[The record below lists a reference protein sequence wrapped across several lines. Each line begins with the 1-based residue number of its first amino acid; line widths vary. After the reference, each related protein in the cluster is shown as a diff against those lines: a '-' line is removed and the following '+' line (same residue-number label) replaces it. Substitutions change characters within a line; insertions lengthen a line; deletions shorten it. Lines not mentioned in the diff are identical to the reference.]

1 MTENSLKP
9 YLFDSFY
16 RWTENN
22 NLDVYLEFK
31 TNNIVLPEYF
41 KKKKRIKLKISKKT
55 CFDLKIHTNGVSFF
69 VYINKNKEDI
79 FIPHS
84 EWISLTSNNE
94 ILDFIKELEDNGDV
108 FVIRPKKPVNIGRTE
123 KNREKLEALYND
135 GYNDAKDCYEE
146 LLKYLGKE
154 NL

>member
-79 FIPHS
+79 FIPHY
-84 EWISLTSNNE
+84 ERISLTSNNQT
-94 ILDFIKELEDNGDV
+94 LDFNTMSIKEKTLDTSSEENIPMPYSKIYLAWDADKAIKNEW
-108 FVIRPKKPVNIGRTE
+108 VNKG
-123 KNREKLEALYND
+123 
-135 GYNDAKDCYEE
+135 
-146 LLKYLGKE
+146 
-154 NL
+154 

>member
-1 MTENSLKP
+1 MIDNSLKP

-31 TNNIVLPEYF
+31 TYNINLPEYF
-41 KKKKRIKLKISKKT
+41 KKKKRIKLKLSKKT

-69 VYINKNKEDI
+69 VYINKNREDI

-84 EWISLTSNNE
+84 EWLSLTTNIN
-94 ILDFIKELEDNGDV
+94 ILDFDTMAIKEKTSD
-108 FVIRPKKPVNIGRTE
+108 IPVEENIPMPHTKIHLVWNADKQV
-123 KNREKLEALYND
+123 KN
-135 GYNDAKDCYEE
+135 E
-146 LLKYLGKE
+146 LVNKG
-154 NL
+154 

>member
-94 ILDFIKELEDNGDV
+94 ILDFNTMSIKEKASDILCEENIPMPNSKIYLAWDADKAVKNEW
-108 FVIRPKKPVNIGRTE
+108 VNKG
-123 KNREKLEALYND
+123 
-135 GYNDAKDCYEE
+135 
-146 LLKYLGKE
+146 
-154 NL
+154 

>member
-1 MTENSLKP
+1 MIENSLKP

-31 TNNIVLPEYF
+31 TNNIVLPDYF
-41 KKKKRIKLKISKKT
+41 KKKKRIKLKLSQKT

-84 EWISLTSNNE
+84 EWVSLTSYNK
-94 ILDFIKELEDNGDV
+94 ILDFNTMSIKEKASDIPHEENIPMPHSKIYLAWDADNAV
-108 FVIRPKKPVNIGRTE
+108 KNELVNKG
-123 KNREKLEALYND
+123 
-135 GYNDAKDCYEE
+135 
-146 LLKYLGKE
+146 
-154 NL
+154 

>member
-1 MTENSLKP
+1 M
-9 YLFDSFY
+9 
-16 RWTENN
+16 
-22 NLDVYLEFK
+22 
-31 TNNIVLPEYF
+31 
-41 KKKKRIKLKISKKT
+41 KISGLHRANIKHYGDKY
-55 CFDLKIHTNGVSFF
+55 I
-69 VYINKNKEDI
+69 VY
-79 FIPHS
+79 
-84 EWISLTSNNE
+84 NE
-94 ILDFIKELEDNGDV
+94 ILDFIKELENNGDV

>member
-84 EWISLTSNNE
+84 EWISLTSNNQT
-94 ILDFIKELEDNGDV
+94 LDFNTMSIKEKTLDTYPEENIPMPYSKIYLAWDADKAIKNEW
-108 FVIRPKKPVNIGRTE
+108 VNKG
-123 KNREKLEALYND
+123 
-135 GYNDAKDCYEE
+135 
-146 LLKYLGKE
+146 
-154 NL
+154 

>member
-1 MTENSLKP
+1 MIENSLKP

-22 NLDVYLEFK
+22 NLDIYLEFK
-31 TNNIVLPEYF
+31 TNNIELPEYF
-41 KKKKRIKLKISKKT
+41 KKKKRIKLKLSQKT

-84 EWISLTSNNE
+84 EWISLTSNNQT
-94 ILDFIKELEDNGDV
+94 LDFNTMSIKEKASDIPPEENIPMPHSKIYLAWDADKAVKNEL
-108 FVIRPKKPVNIGRTE
+108 VNKG
-123 KNREKLEALYND
+123 
-135 GYNDAKDCYEE
+135 
-146 LLKYLGKE
+146 
-154 NL
+154 

>member
-41 KKKKRIKLKISKKT
+41 KKKKRKK
-55 CFDLKIHTNGVSFF
+55 
-69 VYINKNKEDI
+69 E
-79 FIPHS
+79 
-84 EWISLTSNNE
+84 
-94 ILDFIKELEDNGDV
+94 
-108 FVIRPKKPVNIGRTE
+108 
-123 KNREKLEALYND
+123 
-135 GYNDAKDCYEE
+135 
-146 LLKYLGKE
+146 
-154 NL
+154 

>member
-84 EWISLTSNNE
+84 EWISLTSNNQT
-94 ILDFIKELEDNGDV
+94 LDFNTMSIKEKTLDTSPEENIPMPYSKSYLAWDADKAIKNEW
-108 FVIRPKKPVNIGRTE
+108 VNKG
-123 KNREKLEALYND
+123 
-135 GYNDAKDCYEE
+135 
-146 LLKYLGKE
+146 
-154 NL
+154 